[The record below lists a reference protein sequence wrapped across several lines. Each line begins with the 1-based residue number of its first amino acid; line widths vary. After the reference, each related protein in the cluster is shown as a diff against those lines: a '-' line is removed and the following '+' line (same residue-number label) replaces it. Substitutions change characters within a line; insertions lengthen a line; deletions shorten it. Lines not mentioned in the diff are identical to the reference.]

1 METNVR
7 QLIDVRKQAAVFI
20 RDIFQE
26 VSSSLFE
33 DGLIIPSEL
42 KLALKDMLVKTGT
55 KNAELTAGNFFTA
68 LENIREELNKDAV
81 FIFEGDPA
89 GHAIEEIVSSYPG
102 FFAIAIFRMAN
113 YLHRLQVPFLPRIF
127 SACAHSITGI
137 DIHPGATIGVPF
149 SIDHGT
155 GVVIGETARIGHH
168 VKLFQGVTLGA
179 LTVEKALEH
188 SKRHPTVENH
198 VIIYANSTILG
209 GDTIVGAHS
218 VIGGNVFL
226 TKTVA
231 PYSVVY
237 HQSEISIRPKN
248 KPENEPINFVI

>member
-7 QLIDVRKQAAVFI
+7 QLIDVSKQAAVFI

-26 VSSSLFE
+26 ISSSLFE
-33 DGLIIPSEL
+33 DEL
-42 KLALKDMLVKTGT
+42 FISPELRFQLKEMLVKTGT
-55 KNAELTAGNFFTA
+55 PKPEDKATQFFLS
-68 LENIREELNKDAV
+68 LEHIRESLNKDAV
-81 FIFEGDPA
+81 FIYEGDPA
-89 GHAIEEIVSSYPG
+89 GHAIEEVVSSYPG
-102 FFAIAIFRMAN
+102 FFAIAIFRLAHS
-113 YLHRLQVPFLPRIF
+113 LHKLEVPFLPRIF

-155 GVVIGETARIGHH
+155 GVVIGETARISHH

-179 LTVEKALEH
+179 LTVEKSLEH
-188 SKRHPTVENH
+188 RKRHPTVEDH

-209 GDTIVGAHS
+209 GETIVGAHT

-237 HQSEISIRPKN
+237 HEAEISIRPKN

>member
-7 QLIDVRKQAAVFI
+7 QLINVRKQAAVFV
-20 RDIFQE
+20 REIFQE

-33 DGLIIPSEL
+33 DELIVDSEL
-42 KLALKDMLVKTGT
+42 EHQLTVMLRKTGT
-55 KNAELTAGNFFTA
+55 ANAAEKTKQFFDQ
-68 LENIREELNKDAV
+68 LRNIREDLNRDAA

-89 GHAIEEIVSSYPG
+89 GHAIEEVVSSYPG
-102 FFAIAIFRMAN
+102 FFSIAVFRMAN
-113 YLHRLQVPFLPRIF
+113 FLHKLDVPFLPRIF
-127 SACAHSITGI
+127 SSCAHSITGI
-137 DIHPGATIGVPF
+137 DIHPGAVIGVPF

-155 GVVIGETARIGHH
+155 GVVIGETARIGHN

-188 SKRHPTVENH
+188 KKRHPTVENH

-209 GDTIVGAHS
+209 GDTIVGAHT

-226 TKTVA
+226 TRSVA
-231 PYSVVY
+231 PYSLVY
-237 HQSEISIRPKN
+237 HQAEISIRPKN
-248 KPENEPINFVI
+248 RPENEPINFVI